1 MKVHTESLGEQ
12 GGEAALDAIADF
24 ASRVIPYRG
33 WVRRLSGA
41 ESHQKRMRAAISAGE
56 VRRAY
61 LKGLGEQLRCA
72 PPAAPVRKK
81 AQAKK

>member
-1 MKVHTESLGEQ
+1 
-12 GGEAALDAIADF
+12 
-24 ASRVIPYRG
+24 
-33 WVRRLSGA
+33 
-41 ESHQKRMRAAISAGE
+41 MRAAISAGE